1 MRRPA
6 MLNRMNKISA
16 SLLLCVL
23 LGTSVADSVLANPN
37 SEGTEHSRKV
47 DVVIALDVSGSMS
60 GLIASAKQRL
70 WDIVNELGRAQPQ
83 PQLRISIVSYGNP
96 EYGADTGFVRIDLP
110 FTSDLDAVNQT
121 LFGFSTNGGDE
132 YVARVVST
140 SVSQLAWSAEQ
151 DALRIL
157 FVAGNEAA
165 TQDPLISVRQAT
177 QLANARGIVVNT
189 IYCGNAN
196 DSLAAGWREVASMTN
211 GLYASIDQN
220 SAAVANIATPM
231 DEKLTKLNQALN
243 DTYIAYGEAGERYR
257 ENQLDQDRNAGA
269 MSSSAIAS
277 RVVTK
282 AGKLYDSSKWDLVD
296 AVNSGKALEEIE
308 VENLPVPMQA
318 MDNEE
323 REAFV
328 KEQAGKRE
336 ALQAKIRELGK
347 DRRAFIENVR
357 KKQAGSA
364 PKRLDEVIQKG
375 LKSLA
380 EAKGFTFEDE

>member
-1 MRRPA
+1 
-6 MLNRMNKISA
+6 
-16 SLLLCVL
+16 
-23 LGTSVADSVLANPN
+23 
-37 SEGTEHSRKV
+37 
-47 DVVIALDVSGSMS
+47 
-60 GLIASAKQRL
+60 
-70 WDIVNELGRAQPQ
+70 
-83 PQLRISIVSYGNP
+83 
-96 EYGADTGFVRIDLP
+96 
-110 FTSDLDAVNQT
+110 
-121 LFGFSTNGGDE
+121 
-132 YVARVVST
+132 
-140 SVSQLAWSAEQ
+140 
-151 DALRIL
+151 
-157 FVAGNEAA
+157 
-165 TQDPLISVRQAT
+165 
-177 QLANARGIVVNT
+177 
-189 IYCGNAN
+189 
-196 DSLAAGWREVASMTN
+196 MTN

-347 DRRAFIENVR
+347 DRPAFIENVR

-364 PKRLDEVIQKG
+364 PKGLDEVIQKG

>member
-1 MRRPA
+1 

-357 KKQAGSA
+357 KKQEGSA
-364 PKRLDEVIQKG
+364 PKGLDEVIQKG

>member
-1 MRRPA
+1 
-6 MLNRMNKISA
+6 MLNRMIRIST

-47 DVVIALDVSGSMS
+47 DIVIALDVSGSMS

-83 PQLRISIVSYGNP
+83 PELRISIVSYGNP
-96 EYGADTGFVRIDLP
+96 EYGAETGFVRIDLP

-140 SVSQLAWSAEQ
+140 SVGQLAWSAEQ

-177 QLANARGIVVNT
+177 QLANAKGIVVNT

-196 DSLAAGWREVASMTN
+196 DSLAAGWREVAAMTN

-231 DEKLTKLNQALN
+231 DEKLNALNQALN

-269 MSSSAIAS
+269 MSSSAAAS

-296 AVNSGKALEEIE
+296 AVNSGTALEEIE

-328 KEQAGKRE
+328 KAQAGKRE
-336 ALQAKIRELGK
+336 ALQAEIRELGK
-347 DRRAFIENVR
+347 DRRVFIENER

-364 PKRLDEVIQKG
+364 PKGLDEVIQKG

>member
-1 MRRPA
+1 

-140 SVSQLAWSAEQ
+140 SVSQLAWSTEQ

-231 DEKLTKLNQALN
+231 DEKLNALNQALN

-269 MSSSAIAS
+269 MSSSAAAS

-308 VENLPVPMQA
+308 VENLPAPMQA

-336 ALQAKIRELGK
+336 ALQAKIRELGN
-347 DRRAFIENVR
+347 DRRAFIENER

-364 PKRLDEVIQKG
+364 PKGLDEVIQKG

>member
-1 MRRPA
+1 
-6 MLNRMNKISA
+6 MLNRMNKTSA

-140 SVSQLAWSAEQ
+140 SVSQLAWSTEQ

-231 DEKLTKLNQALN
+231 DEKLNALNQALN

-269 MSSSAIAS
+269 MSSSAAAS

-308 VENLPVPMQA
+308 VENLPAPMQA

-364 PKRLDEVIQKG
+364 PKGLDEVIQKG

>member
-1 MRRPA
+1 
-6 MLNRMNKISA
+6 MLNRMIRIST

-23 LGTSVADSVLANPN
+23 LGTSVADSVLANSN

-47 DVVIALDVSGSMS
+47 DIVIALDVSGSMS

-83 PQLRISIVSYGNP
+83 PELRISIVSYGNP
-96 EYGADTGFVRIDLP
+96 EYGAETGFVRIDLP

-140 SVSQLAWSAEQ
+140 SVGQLAWSAEQ

-177 QLANARGIVVNT
+177 QLANAKGIVVNT

-196 DSLAAGWREVASMTN
+196 DSLAAGWREVAAMTN

-231 DEKLTKLNQALN
+231 DEKLTTLNQALN

-269 MSSSAIAS
+269 MSSSAAAS
-277 RVVTK
+277 RVITK

-296 AVNSGKALEEIE
+296 AVNSGTALEEIE

-328 KEQAGKRE
+328 KAQAGKRE
-336 ALQAKIRELGK
+336 ALQAEIRELGK
-347 DRRAFIENVR
+347 DRRVFIENER

-364 PKRLDEVIQKG
+364 PKGLDEVIQKG

>member
-1 MRRPA
+1 
-6 MLNRMNKISA
+6 MNKISA

-364 PKRLDEVIQKG
+364 PKGLDEVIQKG

>member
-1 MRRPA
+1 

-196 DSLAAGWREVASMTN
+196 DSLAAGWREVASMAN

-364 PKRLDEVIQKG
+364 PKGLDEVIQKG

>member
-1 MRRPA
+1 
-6 MLNRMNKISA
+6 MLNRMNKTSA

-83 PQLRISIVSYGNP
+83 PELRISIVSYGNP

-140 SVSQLAWSAEQ
+140 SVGQLAWSAEQ

-177 QLANARGIVVNT
+177 QLANAKGIVVNT

-364 PKRLDEVIQKG
+364 PKGLDEVIQKG